1 MFVALRYVTSL
12 RILHPA
18 NEQAVRTWR
27 GTARGS
33 CPFTSSKH
41 FIHERCSSLAAEA
54 NEIIEGRR
62 DRVRVRIHHSVALE
76 RKKPTW
82 MASSSDLRS
91 LIRSLLI
98 GRLVSLKPPGV
109 ERASVSGR
117 GPSRAEYTVSLDN
130 CASVTAVGCYARVE
144 PKEGRMDL
152 QTPLKE
158 PCLKLHEH

>member
-1 MFVALRYVTSL
+1 MRA
-12 RILHPA
+12 
-18 NEQAVRTWR
+18 WR
-27 GTARGS
+27 GTERGS
-33 CPFTSSKH
+33 CPFTSYKH

-76 RKKPTW
+76 PKKPPW

-91 LIRSLLI
+91 LIRCLLI
-98 GRLVSLKPPGV
+98 GRLVSLVPPGV
-109 ERASVSGR
+109 ETASESGR

-130 CASVTAVGCYARVE
+130 CAYVTSTAACYARVE
-144 PKEGRMDL
+144 LKEGRRDL

-158 PCLKLHEH
+158 PCLTLYEH